1 LKRVLMQNYFE
12 KLFKT
17 SYLLFVLISFNV
29 FFARHWYIPHL
40 SYVIVALGVVVGIM
54 RLLHVRDY
62 LNVGVFLLL
71 SFVCSYALGAVNSFD
86 YGYIDN
92 VKAVVW
98 MLIQYFLIFA
108 FDKNADYS
116 KERDIIFAVILV
128 YTCVSAIISIT
139 MMLMRWQYYSLVDGM
154 YWVLG
159 GFVDNRLWGVYTD
172 PNYGAILSI
181 VSIVISLFYLTGDG
195 SKDKRIKAVLVIN
208 IVLEYLYL
216 CYADSRTG
224 LLAVV
229 AAVVIA
235 CVLWVSKSK
244 GFARSIALAIVLSTI
259 LVVGSYGIRNLTSA
273 ARVEIAKIS
282 ATRAGMS
289 QEEIAMEMDLARV
302 GRVDEQIGGGTDV
315 TNNRIAI
322 WGNAIEIFKQHPIV
336 GISYRNIREYAYDK
350 IPDTYA
356 EFESMHNF
364 FFDILVSQGIIGVAI
379 LFMLMGWVI
388 WTLIKKYK
396 DLTDYREFAFM
407 MAIIAAIFAS
417 MLTYSE
423 TFYMNTGGAF
433 IFWYVLGYLVN
444 YKEKDQEKVEIVE
457 V

>member
-1 LKRVLMQNYFE
+1 MQKRLE
-12 KLFKT
+12 IGFKIL
-17 SYLLFVLISFNV
+17 YLLFVLISFNV
-29 FFARHWYIPHL
+29 FFARHWYIPYL
-40 SYVIVALGVVVGIM
+40 SYVIVALGIAVGVM

-62 LNVGVFLLL
+62 LNAGVFLLF
-71 SFVCSYALGAVNSFD
+71 SFVCSYVLGAVNSFD

-98 MLIQYFLIFA
+98 MSIQYFLVFA
-108 FDKNADYS
+108 FDKNKDYS
-116 KERDIIFAVILV
+116 QERKILSIVLLV
-128 YTCVSAIISIT
+128 YSCCCAIISLG
-139 MMLMRWQYYSLVDGM
+139 MMVANWQLINPIEDFGIM
-154 YWVLG
+154 YG
-159 GFVDNRLWGVYTD
+159 GFVDNRLWGCYVD
-172 PNYGAILSI
+172 PNYGAIISI
-181 VSIVISLFYLTGDG
+181 VSVVISLYYLTGK
-195 SKDKRIKAVLVIN
+195 KDISKRIKAALTIN
-208 IVLEYLYL
+208 IILEYLYL

-229 AAVVIA
+229 ASVVVVFTI
-235 CVLWVSKSK
+235 WVSKLK
-244 GFARSIALAIVLSTI
+244 GFVKSIVLAIVLSTI

-273 ARVEIAKIS
+273 ARVEIAKIT
-282 ATRAGMS
+282 ATRAGLS
-289 QEEIAMEMDLARV
+289 PEEIAMEMDLARV
-302 GRVDEQIGGGTDV
+302 GRIDEQIGGGTDV
-315 TNNRIAI
+315 TNNRLAI

-356 EFESMHNF
+356 GFESMHNF

-396 DLTDYREFAFM
+396 ALTDYREFAFM

-433 IFWYVLGYLVN
+433 IFWYVLGYLIN
-444 YKEKDQEKVEIVE
+444 FKEKKEIEE
-457 V
+457 VK

>member
-1 LKRVLMQNYFE
+1 MQKKFE
-12 KLFKT
+12 LGFKI

-29 FFARHWYIPHL
+29 LFARHWYISYL
-40 SYVIVALGVVVGIM
+40 SYAIVALGIVVGVM
-54 RLLHVRDY
+54 RLLHIRDY
-62 LNVGVFLLL
+62 LNAGVFLLL
-71 SFVCSYALGAVNSFD
+71 SFLCSYVLGAVNSFD

-128 YTCVSAIISIT
+128 YTCVSAIISIA

-181 VSIVISLFYLTGDG
+181 VSIVISLFYLTAEG
-195 SKDKRIKAVLVIN
+195 SKDKRIKVVLIVN

-229 AAVVIA
+229 AAIIIV
-235 CVLWVSKSK
+235 CTLWISKTK
-244 GFARSIALAIVLSTI
+244 GIFKSIALAIVLSTV
-259 LVVGSYGIRNLTSA
+259 LVSCTYGIRITTSA
-273 ARVEIAKIS
+273 ARVEIARIT
-282 ATRAGMS
+282 ATRAGLS
-289 QEEIAMEMDLARV
+289 PEEIAMEMDLARV

-315 TNNRIAI
+315 TNNRLAI

-396 DLTDYREFAFM
+396 ALTDYREFAFM

-433 IFWYVLGYLVN
+433 IFWYVLGYLIN
-444 YKEKDQEKVEIVE
+444 FKEKKEIEE
-457 V
+457 VK

>member
-1 LKRVLMQNYFE
+1 MQR
-12 KLFKT
+12 KLELGFKI

-29 FFARHWYIPHL
+29 LFARHWYITYL
-40 SYVIVALGVVVGIM
+40 SYVIVALGIAVGIM
-54 RLLHVRDY
+54 RLLHIKDY
-62 LNVGVFLLL
+62 LNAGVFLLL
-71 SFVCSYALGAVNSFD
+71 SFVCSYVLGAVNSFE

-98 MLIQYFLIFA
+98 MSIQYFLIFA
-108 FDKNADYS
+108 FDKYTDYS
-116 KERDIIFAVILV
+116 KERDIVFGVVLT
-128 YTCVSAIISIT
+128 YTSVSAIISIA
-139 MMLMRWQYYSLVDGM
+139 MMLLRWQYYSLIDGA

-181 VSIVISLFYLTGDG
+181 VSIVISLFYLTGKG
-195 SKDKRIKAVLVIN
+195 SLDKRIKVALIIN

-229 AAVVIA
+229 AAVILA
-235 CVLWVSKSK
+235 CALWVSKSK
-244 GFARSIALAIVLSTI
+244 GFAKSIALAIVLSTLLI
-259 LVVGSYGIRNLTSA
+259 LCSYGIRTATSA
-273 ARVEIAKIS
+273 ARVEIARIT
-282 ATRAGMS
+282 ATRAGLS
-289 QEEIAMEMDLARV
+289 PDEIAIEMDLARV
-302 GRVDEQIGGGTDV
+302 GRVDEQIGGGSDV
-315 TNNRIAI
+315 TNNRMAI

-396 DLTDYREFAFM
+396 SLTDYREFAFM

-444 YKEKDQEKVEIVE
+444 FKEKKETEE
-457 V
+457 VK